1 MNERIELIVL
11 FFPIARS
18 TSCSDAYTIEIE
30 QQFDQLGEKSGKYVK
45 FCLANLDNEPIYK
58 HESDNFYMTHLAI
71 NADLNFWIIS
81 ERINGDLV
89 AEFLGVNTAATNCPD
104 SMYTPSWFLVENLGE
119 TIINMG
125 LGVNITVTMTID

>member
-1 MNERIELIVL
+1 MRERIELIIL

-18 TSCSDAYTIEIE
+18 ASCSDAYTIVIE

-58 HESDNFYMTHLAI
+58 HETDDFYMTHLAI
-71 NADLNFWIIS
+71 NVDLNFWIIS

-89 AEFLGVNTAATNCPD
+89 AEFLGVNTASTNCPD

-119 TIINMG
+119 TLINMG
-125 LGVNITVTMTID
+125 LGVNITVNMTID